1 MLFNDLRSKDRPW
14 GKWFRL
20 GQWQLPE
27 SEISLIRAYFR
38 LYAQNPGFRWN
49 FVEEPPFDALL
60 IDESVTDINSV
71 LKKFAPRISMLV
83 TWEQKNNSGSFL
95 QRPLRSDN
103 LEKWLRRI
111 EYEISQQESSSERSV
126 LTSDASST
134 IQAANSALP
143 TFSRPTGM
151 GGDEKPASH
160 SSEYFKLRRWP
171 PAMLLQKNPVRTR
184 LATMLLRRAMRLE
197 EMTAITQRPLQ
208 ECVSFLNLL
217 KNSGLIEVYAEAVP
231 IPQPQPSA
239 SKLQSEEEKMPKI
252 PVVKGFIA
260 MFRRKLRL

>member
-38 LYAQNPGFRWN
+38 LYVQNPGFRWN

-71 LKKFAPRISMLV
+71 LKKFAPHASILV
-83 TWEQKNNSGSFL
+83 TWEQKNNAVSFL

-103 LEKWLRRI
+103 LEKWLKRI
-111 EYEISQQESSSERSV
+111 EYEISQQESSSERPV
-126 LTSDASST
+126 LTSAVLST
-134 IQAANSALP
+134 IQASNSVLP
-143 TFSRPTGM
+143 NSSRPAGTG
-151 GGDEKPASH
+151 GNEKPASH

-171 PAMLLQKNPVRTR
+171 PAMLLQKNPTRTR

-197 EMTAITQRPLQ
+197 EMTAVTQRPLQ

-231 IPQPQPSA
+231 TPQPQPSA
-239 SKLQSEEEKMPKI
+239 SKLQPEEEKMPKMPI
-252 PVVKGFIA
+252 VKGFIA